1 MQLEFKPEFVNDY
14 NLDHEEFWKSKRTYE
29 CLSLH
34 LKTVAIVGFKAKCF
48 GLSFVLGF
56 VQFLLKHARVLE
68 KMVIYEK
75 REATNQTPTL
85 VEAHE
90 FLQVTQLIL
99 SYQKSSPNAVVMFF

>member
-1 MQLEFKPEFVNDY
+1 MEFKPEFVSDY
-14 NLDHEEFWKSKRTYE
+14 NFDQEEFWKSKRTFE
-29 CLSLH
+29 CLH
-34 LKTVAIVGFKAKCF
+34 LKTVEIVGFKAKCF

-75 REATNQTPTL
+75 REAINQTQTL
-85 VEAHE
+85 VEARE

-99 SYQKSSPNAVVMFF
+99 SYQKSSPNAVVMFS

>member
-1 MQLEFKPEFVNDY
+1 MQLEFKPEFVSDY
-14 NLDHEEFWKSKRTYE
+14 NFDQEEFWKSKRTFE
-29 CLSLH
+29 CLH
-34 LKTVAIVGFKAKCF
+34 QIVGFKAKCF

-75 REATNQTPTL
+75 REAINQTQTL
-85 VEAHE
+85 VEARE

-99 SYQKSSPNAVVMFF
+99 SYQKSSPNAVVMFS

>member
-1 MQLEFKPEFVNDY
+1 MQLEFKPEFVSDY
-14 NLDHEEFWKSKRTYE
+14 NFDQEEFWKSKRTFE
-29 CLSLH
+29 CLH
-34 LKTVAIVGFKAKCF
+34 LKTVEIVGFKAKCF

-75 REATNQTPTL
+75 REATNQTQTL
-85 VEAHE
+85 VEARE

-99 SYQKSSPNAVVMFF
+99 SYQKSSPNAVVMFS

>member
-1 MQLEFKPEFVNDY
+1 MTFGP
-14 NLDHEEFWKSKRTYE
+14 
-29 CLSLH
+29 LH
-34 LKTVAIVGFKAKCF
+34 LKTVEIIGFEARCVGLK
-48 GLSFVLGF
+48 FVTGF

-85 VEAHE
+85 VEARE

-99 SYQKSSPNAVVMFF
+99 SYQKSSPNAVVMFS